1 MQIEPV
7 YTYYIDTFD
16 LILSDNGLTNVIKNI
31 NIIIVASYSYFVESS
46 YYKLPMAPPSEE
58 SFIDYELL
66 TKEIVLGWVNE
77 CNDVLFL
84 AKKEELKTKINEL
97 VNKPI
102 VTIKPSFF

>member
-1 MQIEPV
+1 
-7 YTYYIDTFD
+7 
-16 LILSDNGLTNVIKNI
+16 
-31 NIIIVASYSYFVESS
+31 
-46 YYKLPMAPPSEE
+46 MAPPSEE

-77 CNDVLFL
+77 CYDVLFL
-84 AKKEELKTKINEL
+84 SKKEELKTKINEL